1 MQVKIKRF
9 DKNLPLPSYKTKG
22 AAAMDL
28 AARQATTIPAQ
39 SVGYIPLNI
48 ALQIPDDHFV
58 LIAAR
63 SSLHKRGL
71 LVANGIGI
79 GDHDYCGD
87 NDEYLLAVFN
97 FTQQE
102 VVIEKGERVAQMMVL
117 KRKPVELSEATYFD
131 TADRGG
137 FGSTGK

>member
-28 AARQATTIPAQ
+28 AARQETTIPAQ

-48 ALQIPDDHFV
+48 ALQIPEDHFV

-102 VVIEKGERVAQMMVL
+102 VVIEKGERVAQMLVL
-117 KRKPVELSEATYFD
+117 PRQKVELVEVEQFD
-131 TADRGG
+131 AADRGG

>member
-9 DKNLPLPSYKTKG
+9 DQDLPLPSYKTTG

-28 AARQATTIPAQ
+28 AARSETSIAAH

-97 FTQQE
+97 FSDRK
-102 VVIEKGERVAQMMVL
+102 VIIEKGERVAQMLVL
-117 KRKPVELSEATYFD
+117 AREAIELQEEQHFD
-131 TADRGG
+131 SADRGG